1 MISNSSSLYKLFLE
15 AEVIC
20 FDFDSTLVKDES
32 ILGLARSCGVEQQI
46 KDLFVFSFILLFFIF
61 FFNIFFFL
69 W

>member
-46 KDLFVFSFILLFFIF
+46 KDLYVFYFIIIIILFFF
-61 FFNIFFFL
+61 
-69 W
+69 

>member
-61 FFNIFFFL
+61 F
-69 W
+69 